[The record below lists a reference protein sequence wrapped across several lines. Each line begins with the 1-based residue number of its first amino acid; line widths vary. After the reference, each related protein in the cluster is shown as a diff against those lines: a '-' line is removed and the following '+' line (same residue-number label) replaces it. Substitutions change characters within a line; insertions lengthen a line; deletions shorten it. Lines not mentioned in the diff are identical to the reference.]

1 MDAAVECFAESG
13 YGNVTLSEVIA
24 RASVTKGSLYYHFV
38 TKEALAKAIV
48 EQAYAALTSVLPEIP
63 SVNGNSGT
71 ALENL
76 IRGTFAMT
84 DLTLRD
90 KRIRIGLQLDH
101 ASQQINHDPREN
113 VGGTRELF
121 AMLLERAV
129 VDGDLVDDVDAAG
142 VAHVLRCAM
151 SGTYLMSQATGEDI
165 ALGMAHIWR
174 LILRANLST
183 KSASFFDQLL
193 DRTVA
198 QYSRKAEPDR
208 AGAAT
213 SADPPPAAKRR

>member
-24 RASVTKGSLYYHFV
+24 RASVTKGSLYYHFA

-48 EQAYAALTSVLPEIP
+48 DQSYTDLTSVLPEIP
-63 SVNGNSGT
+63 SGNGQSGT

-84 DLTLRD
+84 DLALRD

-101 ASQQINHDPREN
+101 ASTQINYDPREN
-113 VGGTRELF
+113 AGGTRELF
-121 AMLLERAV
+121 AQLLERAV
-129 VDGDLVDDVDAAG
+129 VDGDLVEDVDAAG

-198 QYSRKAEPDR
+198 QYSRSAEPHRDS
-208 AGAAT
+208 ATTAAHPR
-213 SADPPPAAKRR
+213 SAAMRR